1 MLLLLDTAAS
11 LVSLSSFECSDES
24 VCERRL
30 TMKHRTRNS
39 RKPVECDI
47 ETKLESSALKR
58 MVLVMVMMMLKTRR
72 GKLVIS

>member
-1 MLLLLDTAAS
+1 
-11 LVSLSSFECSDES
+11 
-24 VCERRL
+24 
-30 TMKHRTRNS
+30 MKHRTRNS

-58 MVLVMVMMMLKTRR
+58 MVLVMVMMMLKTRK